1 MLVTSASGA
10 NVQHGL
16 RDRTG
21 RILWNARAVVEPGG
35 LGVEP
40 LGRHVAQRYRVG
52 ARWLA
57 KQDHPAYIPRPG

>member
-40 LGRHVAQRYRVG
+40 LGRHAAQRYR
-52 ARWLA
+52 
-57 KQDHPAYIPRPG
+57 